1 MSIKISIKNKT
12 KNVKNKMSNNNEMFE
27 MSID

>member
-1 MSIKISIKNKT
+1 MSIKIPIKNKT